1 MVFVKDIHKTN
12 DSSFVISRVQSQG
25 AKVVGSLETVAKFNC
40 NTYSCSPTE
49 SRPPMRA
56 NDRAPKTL

>member
-49 SRPPMRA
+49 SRPPSFERL
-56 NDRAPKTL
+56 KLFEF